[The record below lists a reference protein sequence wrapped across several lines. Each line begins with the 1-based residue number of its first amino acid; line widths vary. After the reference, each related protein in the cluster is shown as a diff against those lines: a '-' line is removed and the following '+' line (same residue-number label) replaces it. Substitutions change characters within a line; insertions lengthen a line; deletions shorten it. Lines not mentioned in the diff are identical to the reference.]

1 MHPLPLLENTIFPVD
16 KSHLSEKRPHLLLTP
31 SKSRLAT
38 SQQAKLATSQQ
49 APSRTAKLQQVKLQ
63 SVLLLLAT

>member
-31 SKSRLAT
+31 SKSRLAKLQT
-38 SQQAKLATSQQ
+38 ATLPQAKSQTVQ
-49 APSRTAKLQQVKLQ
+49 LLLVKLQ
-63 SVLLLLAT
+63 SVLLLLET